1 MIYFKAT
8 NPNEVKAKIG
18 IRKTRPM
25 QIHMRRGEMYKKYE
39 LIHARLNAQKIKW
52 IKFKHNNQLSNL
64 PYCHMVF
71 IHPINTD
78 FSNNN
83 NNSSRKYNITPLT
96 IPQQMYVNYQWFNMT
111 WKHTTSPTLICGV
124 KQHTCIHNNQPYI
137 YIYILFIFCGIW
149 YYRDSTR
156 YNWWNIHEHNNIL
169 HKYIQ

>member
-1 MIYFKAT
+1 M
-8 NPNEVKAKIG
+8 
-18 IRKTRPM
+18 
-25 QIHMRRGEMYKKYE
+25 HMRQEMYTKSIEKSYTE
-39 LIHARLNAQKIKW
+39 RINIIMCSGTSTIDCHAWLNAQIIKW

-137 YIYILFIFCGIW
+137 YIYIFSSFVVYDIIGIIH
-149 YYRDSTR
+149 DT
-156 YNWWNIHEHNNIL
+156 IHETSTNTTIYFINICNR
-169 HKYIQ
+169 KTW

>member
-1 MIYFKAT
+1 M
-8 NPNEVKAKIG
+8 
-18 IRKTRPM
+18 
-25 QIHMRRGEMYKKYE
+25 MRSGTSTIDY
-39 LIHARLNAQKIKW
+39 HARLNAQKIKW

-111 WKHTTSPTLICGV
+111 WKHTTSPALICGV

-156 YNWWNIHEHNNIL
+156 YNSWNIHEHNNIL
-169 HKYIQ
+169 HKYMQ

>member
-1 MIYFKAT
+1 
-8 NPNEVKAKIG
+8 
-18 IRKTRPM
+18 
-25 QIHMRRGEMYKKYE
+25 MRSWTST
-39 LIHARLNAQKIKW
+39 IDCHARLNAQKIKW

-124 KQHTCIHNNQPYI
+124 KQHTCIHNNQPFTSI
-137 YIYILFIFCGIW
+137 YYSSFVVYDIIGIVH
-149 YYRDSTR
+149 DT
-156 YNWWNIHEHNNIL
+156 IHETSTNTTIYFINIYNR
-169 HKYIQ
+169 KTW